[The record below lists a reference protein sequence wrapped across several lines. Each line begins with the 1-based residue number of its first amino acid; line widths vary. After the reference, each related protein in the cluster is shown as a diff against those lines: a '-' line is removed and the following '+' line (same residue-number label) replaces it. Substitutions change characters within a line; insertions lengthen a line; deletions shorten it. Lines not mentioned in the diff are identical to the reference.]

1 MKIGY
6 FPGCSLE
13 ATAREYDESLTAIAG
28 PLGVELEEIDDW
40 ACCGS
45 TPAHQT
51 NHLLSVALP
60 ARTLAL
66 AEEQGFDRVLAPC
79 AACFSRLAT
88 ARHEM
93 SRDAALLAEVK
104 EIIDRPFENSVKVVS
119 VAELLLELAPTIKA
133 NVKKPLKGTKV
144 ACYYG
149 CLLVRPPDVAKA
161 DDAEAPSSLET
172 VVEAL
177 GATPL
182 AWNRKVDCCG
192 GGLSLSRTRSVVRLG
207 RAILEDARDVGAD
220 AVAVGCPMCH
230 SNLDMRQAAI
240 AQRSS
245 KPFTLPIMFITQLV
259 GLALGVETQTLGL
272 DRHFVSSAELL
283 ARMSAPALPAA
294 PKPETAKPEAT
305 QQEVP

>member
-1 MKIGY
+1 MRIGY

-13 ATAREYDESLTAIAG
+13 ASAREYDESLTAIAG
-28 PLGVELEEIDDW
+28 ALGVELEEIDDW

-66 AEEQGFDRVLAPC
+66 AEAQGFDRVLAPC

-88 ARHEM
+88 AHHEL
-93 SRDAALLAEVK
+93 SRDAALLADIK
-104 EIIDRPFENSVKVVS
+104 QIIDRPFENSVKVVS
-119 VAELLLELAPTIKA
+119 VAELLLELAPTIKEK
-133 NVKKPLKGTKV
+133 VKKPLTGTKV

-161 DDAEAPSSLET
+161 DDAEQPTSLET

-182 AWNRKVDCCG
+182 EWHRKVDCCG
-192 GGLSLSRTRSVVRLG
+192 GGFSLSRTRSVIRLS
-207 RAILEDARDVGAD
+207 RAILEDARAAGAD
-220 AVAVGCPMCH
+220 TVAVGCPMCH

-240 AQRSS
+240 ARRSPQ
-245 KPFTLPIMFITQLV
+245 PFTLPILFITQLV

-272 DRHFVSSAELL
+272 DRHFVSSAELV
-283 ARMSAPALPAA
+283 ARISAPALPAA
-294 PKPETAKPEAT
+294 AKPEASKPEAT
-305 QQEVP
+305 QEVP